1 MDSTPKVLQASNSS
15 LFKQPVVLI
24 ILGLMILAG
33 VLIWFAMFGDS
44 NTPVQRLIDALG
56 IETRACSDAG
66 QDSAQNVICSAP
78 LPSLFALKT
87 MVGSVGA
94 SVYTPVEAW
103 REFTPIS
110 GVQEWRSSDGWHH
123 MLAQN
128 YKEIR
133 FIDCI
138 GQFKDAGLLS
148 CHAPG
153 APAKADSSL
162 PIQPT
167 GGVSVSAEE
176 FRKIHATIHHK
187 P

>member
-1 MDSTPKVLQASNSS
+1 MASTPQVLQTSNSS
-15 LFKQPVVLI
+15 TFKRRVVWIMFGLVLLAAALI
-24 ILGLMILAG
+24 GLVI
-33 VLIWFAMFGDS
+33 FGDS
-44 NTPVQRLIDALG
+44 RTSVQRLIDALG

-87 MVGSVGA
+87 MVGSVGGM
-94 SVYTPVEAW
+94 YTPMEAW

-110 GVQEWRSSDGWHH
+110 GVQEWRSPDGWHH

-128 YKEIR
+128 YKELR
-133 FIDCI
+133 FVECI
-138 GQFKDAGLLS
+138 GDFKDAGMLR

-153 APAKADSSL
+153 APATADPSL
-162 PIQPT
+162 PVQPAV
-167 GGVSVSAEE
+167 GVSVSAEE
-176 FRKIHATIHHK
+176 FRKIHATIKHK